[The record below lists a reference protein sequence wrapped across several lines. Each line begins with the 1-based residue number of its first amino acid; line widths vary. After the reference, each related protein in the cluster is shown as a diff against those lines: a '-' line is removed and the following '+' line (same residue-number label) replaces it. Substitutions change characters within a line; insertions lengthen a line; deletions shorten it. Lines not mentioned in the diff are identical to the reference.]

1 MSWSVINAKKK
12 TVKCYK
18 LAPVAKRLA
27 RNTDECIDDSNFSN
41 FKFSEDWIR
50 GLIGKLCN
58 RAITHKAQEKTTV
71 NYETT
76 SIVKSF
82 IENCSEVSATY
93 ECENIYN
100 MDETPH
106 YLDIP
111 NRTTVDVVG
120 KKSKETKTSGNEKK
134 RFTVCLTIKA
144 DGTML
149 ISDFLFQMLISIISE
164 TKKGAES

>member
-1 MSWSVINAKKK
+1 M
-12 TVKCYK
+12 
-18 LAPVAKRLA
+18 LD
-27 RNTDECIDDSNFSN
+27 TDECIDDSNFSN

-50 GLIGKLCN
+50 GFMKRKKLCN

-82 IENCSEVSATY
+82 
-93 ECENIYN
+93 
-100 MDETPH
+100 
-106 YLDIP
+106 
-111 NRTTVDVVG
+111 VG

>member
-50 GLIGKLCN
+50 GFMKRKKLCN

-82 IENCSEVSATY
+82 
-93 ECENIYN
+93 
-100 MDETPH
+100 
-106 YLDIP
+106 
-111 NRTTVDVVG
+111 VG

-134 RFTVCLTIKA
+134 
-144 DGTML
+144 
-149 ISDFLFQMLISIISE
+149 
-164 TKKGAES
+164 